1 MFTGLIEKVGTLASS
16 TARSDGMRF
25 VIRHEPWKDALVI
38 GESVA
43 VQGTCLTVT
52 SLAPG
57 GFTCDVLK
65 ETLSRTHLAGMK
77 AGSPVNLE
85 RALRAGDRLGGHFV
99 TGHVDEVGQVAGLT
113 ARGADWILEIGGSAE
128 LMEQLVPK
136 GSITVDGVSLTLA
149 ELRAKTFTVHLI
161 PHTWENT
168 SLRVLKRG
176 AMVNLEADILGKHIQ
191 KQVQRKS
198 SGGVT
203 LEKLAAAGFG

>member
-1 MFTGLIEKVGTLASS
+1 MFTGLIEKVGTLASA
-16 TARSDGMRF
+16 TARGDGMRF
-25 VIRHEPWKDALVI
+25 VIRHDPWKDALVV

-52 SLAPG
+52 SLASD
-57 GFTCDVLK
+57 GFSCDVLS
-65 ETLSRTHLAGMK
+65 ETVSRTNLAGK
-77 AGSPVNLE
+77 KTGSLVNLE

-99 TGHVDEVGQVAGLT
+99 TGHIDEVGEVVGVT
-113 ARGADWILEIGGSAE
+113 ARGADWILEVGGTAG

-149 ELRAKTFTVHLI
+149 ELRSKTFAVHLI
-161 PHTWENT
+161 PHTWQNT

-176 AMVNLEADILGKHIQ
+176 ATVNLEADILGKY
-191 KQVQRKS
+191 VQNAVRRKVA
-198 SGGVT
+198 GRIT